1 MENLVYRCTQT
12 GSNVQVRMTEAS
24 TLGDEDRYEAIACPA
39 CERTHL
45 VNKWTGRTLGD
56 REGLKCHPQKS

>member
-12 GSNVQVRMTEAS
+12 RSNIQVWLEAP
-24 TLGDEDRYEAIACPA
+24 TPGDEDRYEAIACPA

-56 REGLKCHPQKS
+56 RGALKWQPHKN